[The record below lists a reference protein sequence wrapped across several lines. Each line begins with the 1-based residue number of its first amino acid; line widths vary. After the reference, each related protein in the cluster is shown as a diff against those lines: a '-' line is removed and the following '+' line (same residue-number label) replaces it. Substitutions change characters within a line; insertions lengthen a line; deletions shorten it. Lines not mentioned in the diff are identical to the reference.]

1 MTVWT
6 CAIGAEPYVT
16 GFTGDDR
23 RHWDTAAAPYG
34 AAPSPGLA
42 TGDVPG
48 TGNAPKVE
56 AHEEE

>member
-6 CAIGAEPYVT
+6 CAIGGEPYVT

-42 TGDVPG
+42 TGDAPG
-48 TGNAPKVE
+48 MDERAWAK
-56 AHEEE
+56 AH